1 MQRFGTVL
9 TFKEG
14 VTREEAAEAL
24 RKIED
29 VLKLS
34 DFWIEQGE
42 DPIEK
47 SVREF
52 DDYGGTSGPVWYLP

>member
-14 VTREEAAEAL
+14 VTREEAVEAL

-34 DFWIEQGE
+34 DFWKDRGE
-42 DPIEK
+42 DPLERNIHD
-47 SVREF
+47 F
-52 DDYGGTSGPVWYLP
+52 DDKYGGPVWYIP